1 MTRDAA
7 ILKMI
12 DLFRKDRVIDES
24 KITRNLQALLD
35 KRIPG
40 DELSFEERERERD
53 HRIGQLGPM
62 TSDELEVLRDC
73 IRALERIAPD

>member
-12 DLFRKDRVIDES
+12 DLFRKDRVIDEP
-24 KITRNLQALLD
+24 KVKRNLEALLD
-35 KRIPG
+35 KRIPD
-40 DELSFEERERERD
+40 DERSWEEKERTRD
-53 HRIGQLGPM
+53 YNIAQLEPM
-62 TSDELEVLRDC
+62 TSDELEVVRES

>member
-7 ILKMI
+7 ILRMI
-12 DLFRKDRVIDES
+12 DLFRKDRAIDEA
-24 KITRNLQALLD
+24 KMMQHLQELLD
-35 KRIPG
+35 TRPPDSERSF
-40 DELSFEERERERD
+40 DEKERERD

-62 TSDELEVLRDC
+62 TADELEVLRDC

>member
-12 DLFRKDRVIDES
+12 DLFRKDRDIDEP
-24 KITRNLQALLD
+24 KVMRTLEALLD

-40 DELSFEERERERD
+40 DERSFDDKERTRD
-53 HRIGQLGPM
+53 SHISQLEPM
-62 TSDELEVLRDC
+62 TPDELEVVRDS
-73 IRALERIAPD
+73 IRVLERIAPD